1 MTQKEIE
8 MMFDRLGRALGMEF
22 QEMGLEKY
30 LRYLQERIEKLEEKA
45 KKGEWKKTA
54 QNKMEKGK
62 TVKINKKTGAKL

>member
-1 MTQKEIE
+1 MTQKEID

-45 KKGEWKKTA
+45 KKGE
-54 QNKMEKGK
+54 
-62 TVKINKKTGAKL
+62 